1 MNPLL
6 SQSSYSSEDTEGT
19 QSIHSSTQI
28 EEHIHRGFQLAYEER
43 YEEARK
49 EFQMV
54 INLDEESPSGYFFQ
68 AGLLGLF
75 MNDFMTLEPEEEF
88 LQYINEAEIRAKKQ
102 IEMAGISENN
112 DFQSF
117 ENDSSRQA
125 LAWSYFYLGGSYGYR
140 AFHHHQKK
148 SYLNALSDV
157 MKAAESLKKAIEID
171 STLYD
176 AYMGV
181 GGYHYFI
188 NELWGVIP
196 FVGADS
202 EQGIQEVK
210 LAMEKGR
217 YSRIAAKDGL
227 VLILLREE
235 EYTSALKLTL
245 DLIGE
250 YPRNRTF
257 TWTLAK
263 VFKEMGDWERALQTY
278 EKLQEFI
285 QEGQPDN
292 LYNLLSCKVEIAR
305 VYIQLNRER
314 ESIAIC
320 RQILDQIKEAN
331 PHSKKWGKGFPFPRD
346 LRKETKKFLK
356 QARMKRD

>member
-1 MNPLL
+1 
-6 SQSSYSSEDTEGT
+6 
-19 QSIHSSTQI
+19 
-28 EEHIHRGFQLAYEER
+28 
-43 YEEARK
+43 
-49 EFQMV
+49 MV
-54 INLDEESPSGYFFQ
+54 IRLDEENPAGYFFY
-68 AGLLGLF
+68 AGLLGLY
-75 MNDFMTLEPEEEF
+75 MNDFMTLEPEEDF
-88 LQYINEAEIRAKKQ
+88 LRYINTAMSRAEKH
-102 IEMAGISENN
+102 IEMAGVTESN

-148 SYLNALSDV
+148 SYINALSDLL
-157 MKAAESLKKAIEID
+157 KAAEFLEKAIEID

-176 AYMGV
+176 AYMGI

-188 NELWGVIP
+188 NELWGVVP
-196 FVGADS
+196 FVGIDS
-202 EQGIQEVK
+202 KKGIQEVMI
-210 LAMEKGR
+210 AVEKGR

-227 VLILLREE
+227 VLILLREK

-250 YPRNRTF
+250 YPKNRTF

-263 VFKEMGDWERALQTY
+263 VFSEMGDWERALQTY
-278 EKLQEFI
+278 KKLQQLI

-292 LYNLLSCKVEIAR
+292 LYNLLSCKLEIASA
-305 VYIQLNRER
+305 YFQLNREK
-314 ESIAIC
+314 ESIDIC
-320 RQILDQIKEAN
+320 RQILDRIKGAN
-331 PHSKKWGKGFPFPRD
+331 PHSKKWGKGFPYPRD
-346 LRKETKKFLK
+346 LKRETKGLLK